1 MLQKVH
7 ELKLTDSTLVVFMS
21 DNGGLV
27 QTRSNGGLRA
37 GKGWLYEGGI
47 RVPLFVK
54 WPGKVR
60 PGVSTDVPVIIEDLY
75 PTLVDAIGGRRS
87 DATLDG
93 VSFLPLLRGTE
104 QLATRPIAVH
114 MPHYAD
120 QGGFPGTAL
129 RFGDWKVI
137 ENLASGAF
145 ELYNLR
151 DDDAEARD
159 RATDE
164 PKVLAD
170 MQTRLRTWRQ
180 KVGAQMMSPVK
191 AAAK

>member
-1 MLQKVH
+1 M
-7 ELKLTDSTLVVFMS
+7 
-21 DNGGLV
+21 
-27 QTRSNGGLRA
+27 
-37 GKGWLYEGGI
+37 
-47 RVPLFVK
+47 PLFVR
-54 WPGKVR
+54 WPGQVR
-60 PGVSTDVPVIIEDLY
+60 PGGVSSVPVAIEDLF
-75 PTLVDAIGGRRS
+75 PTLVSAAGGELSER
-87 DATLDG
+87 ALDG
-93 VSFLPLLRGTE
+93 VNLLPLLRGSGSPPP
-104 QLATRPIAVH
+104 RPIAVH

-129 RFGDWKVI
+129 RFGDWKLI